1 MLLSN
6 ADKAIAEEV
15 AQRIRNVV
23 FSTTL
28 EVEVKMVRVKVNVGA
43 ATFPDN
49 GNALQV
55 VMAAAD
61 RLMYKDKDLRQP
73 PKGKLVIHRV

>member
-1 MLLSN
+1 MRIKII
-6 ADKAIAEEV
+6 ADEV

-28 EVEVKMVRVKVNVGA
+28 EVDVKMVRIKANVGA

-55 VMAAAD
+55 VVAAAD
-61 RLMYKDKDLRQP
+61 RLMYKDKQLRET
-73 PKGKLVIHRV
+73 PKGKVIVTRL